1 MRTDVPHRRLTLIAR
16 DPGKPDMDWNY
27 RPATGEAI
35 AFIDSPGAVRAA
47 LDAGADLGLDVGRVI
62 VDRAGQPDDFLEL
75 LAAVPAEF
83 AGDALYIRDDG
94 SAFMSA
100 TGRGGDRVL
109 YSLNAHDVRFYLET
123 LNLVTGRVV
132 MERSA

>member
-1 MRTDVPHRRLTLIAR
+1 MRTETSHRRLTLIAR
-16 DPGKPDMDWNY
+16 DSRKPDMDWNY
-27 RPATGEAI
+27 RPAIGDAI
-35 AFIDSPGAVRAA
+35 AFIDSPAAIRAA
-47 LDAGADLGLDVGRVI
+47 LDAGTDLGLDIGRVI
-62 VDRAGQPDDFLEL
+62 VDRSGEPDDFLKL
-75 LAAVPAEF
+75 LTALPVEF

-132 MERSA
+132 MERTA